1 MDLRIPWNC
10 KMDSILKEKYSRIQF
25 EFSLSYSSFLSF
37 FWRKWKERDE
47 FKNSLELQDGFD
59 SERKILSN
67 TYNSIVGFFI
77 LHFFISFGG
86 RRRERGGFK
95 NSLELQDGFDSERK
109 IFSNT
114 YNSIVEFPYRL
125 FFISSFLLEEVEG
138 KGREEDLRIPWN
150 CKMDS
155 ILKKKI
161 FSNTYNSIVEFFIL
175 HFFISFGE
183 GERRRDRGGFKNSL
197 ELQDGFD
204 SKKNLKY
211 VQFNHR
217 ISFLPFSSNSSF
229 LHFFWRRWKKKGEGR
244 I

>member
-1 MDLRIPWNC
+1 MYNSALIKREIVYC
-10 KMDSILKEKYSRIQF
+10 
-25 EFSLSYSSFLSF
+25 FLF
-37 FWRKWKERDE
+37 FFLLEEVEERDG

-138 KGREEDLRIPWN
+138 KGREEDLRIPRN

-197 ELQDGFD
+197 EFQDGFD
-204 SKKNLKY
+204 SERKIRTIQSLNFPFLILHFIQNILLFRRKKNK
-211 VQFNHR
+211 
-217 ISFLPFSSNSSF
+217 
-229 LHFFWRRWKKKGEGR
+229 
-244 I
+244 

>member
-1 MDLRIPWNC
+1 MNLRIPWNC
-10 KMDSILKEKYSRIQF
+10 KMDSILKEKYSRIRTIR
-25 EFSLSYSSFLSF
+25 SSDF
-37 FWRKWKERDE
+37 
-47 FKNSLELQDGFD
+47 
-59 SERKILSN
+59 
-67 TYNSIVGFFI
+67 
-77 LHFFISFGG
+77 
-86 RRRERGGFK
+86 
-95 NSLELQDGFDSERK
+95 
-109 IFSNT
+109 
-114 YNSIVEFPYRL
+114 L
-125 FFISSFLLEEVEG
+125 FFISSFLLEEGE
-138 KGREEDLRIPWN
+138 GREEDLRIPWN

-229 LHFFWRRWKKKGEGR
+229 LHFFWRRWK
-244 I
+244 